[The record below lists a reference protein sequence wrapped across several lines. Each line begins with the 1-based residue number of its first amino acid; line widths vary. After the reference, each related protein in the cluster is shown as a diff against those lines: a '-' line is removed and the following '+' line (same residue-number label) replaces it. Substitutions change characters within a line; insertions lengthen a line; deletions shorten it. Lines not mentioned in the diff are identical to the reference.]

1 MAYNRN
7 QAKTLCN
14 KTEYQFFES
23 SLKGN
28 VEKLPQARVQDG
40 IKRART
46 LRDKYRDL
54 HKRQRLTT
62 RDRTGTKKGLKPGT
76 NERTEQK
83 AKLFAEVL
91 GRFEARLKVLKQEAK
106 ISAASKKKVSKKA
119 PAKKAASKK
128 KVGKKKVGKKAAVE
142 KAVGKKKAAKKTA
155 AKKEVAN
162 KKVAKKKAIKKK
174 AIKKKASKK
183 SAAKKPAK
191 KTRSAKAPAA
201 ASEFVSEQASAASE
215 RKHQQ
220 NTRAKAVM
228 GHKRASTQRNQA
240 KRDGGKK
247 R

>member
-7 QAKTLCN
+7 HAKTLCN

-23 SLKGN
+23 SLRGN
-28 VEKLPQARVQDG
+28 IDKLPRKRVQDG

-54 HKRQRLTT
+54 HKRQRLAT
-62 RDRTGTKKGLKPGT
+62 RDRTGTKKGVKPAT

-91 GRFEARLKVLKQEAK
+91 ERFEAQLKALKEAE
-106 ISAASKKKVSKKA
+106 
-119 PAKKAASKK
+119 KAAAANTKK
-128 KVGKKKVGKKAAVE
+128 TAA
-142 KAVGKKKAAKKTA
+142 KKKAAKKKA
-155 AKKEVAN
+155 AKTKIAKKKVAKKKVAKKKVAKKKVAKKKVA
-162 KKVAKKKAIKKK
+162 KKVAKKKAAGKK
-174 AIKKKASKK
+174 AV
-183 SAAKKPAK
+183 
-191 KTRSAKAPAA
+191 AKADAPGP
-201 ASEFVSEQASAASE
+201 FVSEKASAASE
-215 RKHQQ
+215 RKRQQ
-220 NTRAKAVM
+220 DTRAKAVM

>member
-7 QAKTLCN
+7 HAKTLCN
-14 KTEYQFFES
+14 KAEYQFFES
-23 SLKGN
+23 SLRGSI
-28 VEKLPQARVQDG
+28 EKLPQKRVQDG

-54 HKRQRLTT
+54 HKRQRLAT
-62 RDRTGTKKGLKPGT
+62 RDRTGTKKGVKPAT

-91 GRFEARLKVLKQEAK
+91 ERFESRLKVLKQAEKTTAGSSEK
-106 ISAASKKKVSKKA
+106 AGNKKV
-119 PAKKAASKK
+119 AKKAA
-128 KVGKKKVGKKAAVE
+128 
-142 KAVGKKKAAKKTA
+142 KKKAAKKKA
-155 AKKEVAN
+155 VKKKAGAKKTTKKKSAV
-162 KKVAKKKAIKKK
+162 KKVARKA
-174 AIKKKASKK
+174 
-183 SAAKKPAK
+183 AAKPGAAA
-191 KTRSAKAPAA
+191 RSAKAPSAP
-201 ASEFVSEQASAASE
+201 SEFVSEKASAASE

-220 NTRAKAVM
+220 DTRSKAVM

>member
-7 QAKTLCN
+7 HAKTLCN

-23 SLKGN
+23 SLRGN
-28 VEKLPQARVQDG
+28 IDKLPRKSVQDG

-54 HKRQRLTT
+54 HKRQRLAT
-62 RDRTGTKKGLKPGT
+62 RDRTGTKKGVKPAT

-91 GRFEARLKVLKQEAK
+91 ERFEAQLKALKEA
-106 ISAASKKKVSKKA
+106 
-119 PAKKAASKK
+119 
-128 KVGKKKVGKKAAVE
+128 E
-142 KAVGKKKAAKKTA
+142 KAVAANNKKTAAKKKAAKKKA
-155 AKKEVAN
+155 AKTKIAKKKVAKKKVAKKKVAKKKVA
-162 KKVAKKKAIKKK
+162 KKVAKKKAAGKK
-174 AIKKKASKK
+174 AV
-183 SAAKKPAK
+183 
-191 KTRSAKAPAA
+191 AKADAPGGP
-201 ASEFVSEQASAASE
+201 FVSEKASAASE
-215 RKHQQ
+215 RKRQQ
-220 NTRAKAVM
+220 DTRAKAVM

>member
-7 QAKTLCN
+7 HAKTLCN

-23 SLKGN
+23 SLRGN
-28 VEKLPQARVQDG
+28 IDKLPQKRVQDG

-54 HKRQRLTT
+54 HKRQRLAT
-62 RDRTGTKKGLKPGT
+62 RDRTGTKKGVKPAT

-91 GRFEARLKVLKQEAK
+91 ERFEVQLKALKEAE
-106 ISAASKKKVSKKA
+106 
-119 PAKKAASKK
+119 KAAAANTKK
-128 KVGKKKVGKKAAVE
+128 TAA
-142 KAVGKKKAAKKTA
+142 KKKAAKKKA
-155 AKKEVAN
+155 AKTKIAKKKVAKKKVAKKKVS
-162 KKVAKKKAIKKK
+162 KKVAKKKAAGKK
-174 AIKKKASKK
+174 AV
-183 SAAKKPAK
+183 
-191 KTRSAKAPAA
+191 AKADAPGP
-201 ASEFVSEQASAASE
+201 FVSEKASAASE
-215 RKHQQ
+215 RKRQQ
-220 NTRAKAVM
+220 DTRAKAVM

>member
-7 QAKTLCN
+7 HAKTLCN

-23 SLKGN
+23 SLRGN
-28 VEKLPQARVQDG
+28 IDKLPRKSVQDG

-54 HKRQRLTT
+54 HKRQRLAT
-62 RDRTGTKKGLKPGT
+62 RDRTGTKKGVKPAT

-91 GRFEARLKVLKQEAK
+91 ERFEVQLKALKEAE
-106 ISAASKKKVSKKA
+106 
-119 PAKKAASKK
+119 KAAAANTKK
-128 KVGKKKVGKKAAVE
+128 TAA
-142 KAVGKKKAAKKTA
+142 KKKAAKKKA
-155 AKKEVAN
+155 AKTKIAKKKVAKKKVAKKKVS
-162 KKVAKKKAIKKK
+162 KKVAKKKAAGKK
-174 AIKKKASKK
+174 AV
-183 SAAKKPAK
+183 
-191 KTRSAKAPAA
+191 AKADAPGP
-201 ASEFVSEQASAASE
+201 FVSEKASAASE
-215 RKHQQ
+215 RKRQQ
-220 NTRAKAVM
+220 DTRAKAVM